1 MTRQF
6 SGELVST
13 GYKYRPHVQ
22 SYFLV
27 FSKKVFSSFL
37 FRNFWEEFT
46 YPSTFIEAVL
56 KFELKLNEYLEDNGF
71 ISMTFTDVKGVAFKD
86 NEIAFLLYP
95 FELINDL
102 GIPIKKNSLLI
113 YNKGFVNAL
122 KAIAFIEDHNL
133 YPVNWIWE
141 WVDSQFYIGDYAL
154 GKANCL
160 RQFCA
165 RFSKIY
171 IYGTGVCGKN
181 LILYFEKKGGNRMVF
196 LYQIRQGRI

>member
-22 SYFLV
+22 SYYLV

-71 ISMTFTDVKGVAFKD
+71 ISMTLTDVKGAAFKD

-102 GIPIKKNSLLI
+102 GIPILKKQFVDIQQRICQCIKSNCI
-113 YNKGFVNAL
+113 YRR
-122 KAIAFIEDHNL
+122 
-133 YPVNWIWE
+133 
-141 WVDSQFYIGDYAL
+141 S
-154 GKANCL
+154 
-160 RQFCA
+160 
-165 RFSKIY
+165 
-171 IYGTGVCGKN
+171 
-181 LILYFEKKGGNRMVF
+181 
-196 LYQIRQGRI
+196 